1 MLSMLWHNLYKL
13 GYFNARKIVAQIPKS
28 ESEMST
34 SAPLYLQHDTTAC
47 VCIYHT
53 NLMSICQEKKNVT
66 NSFFSPSLSSP
77 LFFMHDS

>member
-1 MLSMLWHNLYKL
+1 MLLWHNLYKL

-47 VCIYHT
+47 VYISYKF
-53 NLMSICQEKKNVT
+53 NVNMPGKEKRDER
-66 NSFFSPSLSSP
+66 FFPPSLSSP